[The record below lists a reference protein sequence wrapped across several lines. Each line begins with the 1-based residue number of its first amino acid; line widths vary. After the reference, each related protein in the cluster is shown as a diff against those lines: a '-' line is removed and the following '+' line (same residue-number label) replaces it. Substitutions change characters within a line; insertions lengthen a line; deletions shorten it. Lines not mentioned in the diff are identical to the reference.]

1 MEKNRNEENVKMI
14 EMIKALSKKEQTAI
28 IWAIKNI
35 DYIKKISNNSKMS
48 DAEINIR
55 KKNAMFK
62 EDYFLF
68 ILLCAVEKFNQN
80 DNENENR

>member
-14 EMIKALSKKEQTAI
+14 ELIKALSKKEQTAI

-35 DYIKKISNNSKMS
+35 DYIKKISNNSEMS

-55 KKNAMFK
+55 KRTQCLKKIIFC
-62 EDYFLF
+62 LF
-68 ILLCAVEKFNQN
+68 FFVP
-80 DNENENR
+80 